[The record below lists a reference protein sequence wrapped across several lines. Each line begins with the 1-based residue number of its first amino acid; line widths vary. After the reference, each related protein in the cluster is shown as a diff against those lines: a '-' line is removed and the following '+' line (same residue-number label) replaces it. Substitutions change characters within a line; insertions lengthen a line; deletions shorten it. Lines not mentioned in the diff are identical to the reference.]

1 MSDVV
6 TDLKQI
12 SISRVTLSL
21 ILSVAMIAAVITWNS
36 ARLVARIDQLEA
48 AVENIQQNMDLNG
61 YARTVHVDELAVRV
75 DELTDSVAY
84 LLEVNDANR

>member
-48 AVENIQQNMDLNG
+48 AVESIEGSMEMNG
-61 YARTVHVDELAVRV
+61 YARSVHVDELTTRV
-75 DELTDSVAY
+75 GELADSVGY
-84 LLEVNDANR
+84 LLERDHADG

>member
-61 YARTVHVDELAVRV
+61 YARTVHVDELVVRV
-75 DELTDSVAY
+75 GELTDSVAY
-84 LLEVNDANR
+84 LLEVSDANR

>member
-48 AVENIQQNMDLNG
+48 AVESIEGSMEMNG
-61 YARTVHVDELAVRV
+61 YARSVHVDELAVRLE
-75 DELTDSVAY
+75 ELTGSVAY
-84 LLEVNDANR
+84 LLERDHAG

>member
-1 MSDVV
+1 MDQP
-6 TDLKQI
+6 TDIRQVRIPTVAVGLM
-12 SISRVTLSL
+12 
-21 ILSVAMIAAVITWNS
+21 LSVAVIVGTITWNS

-61 YARTVHVDELAVRV
+61 YARTVHVDELVVRV
-75 DELTDSVAY
+75 GELTDSVAY

>member
-6 TDLKQI
+6 TDLKQF
-12 SISRVTLSL
+12 SVSRVTLGL

-48 AVENIQQNMDLNG
+48 AVESIEDGMDMNG
-61 YARTVHVDELAVRV
+61 YARSTDLDQLAVRV
-75 DELTDSVAY
+75 NQ
-84 LLEVNDANR
+84 LEASHANG

>member
-6 TDLKQI
+6 TDLRQF
-12 SISRVTLSL
+12 SVSRVTLGL

-48 AVENIQQNMDLNG
+48 AVESIEDGMDFNG
-61 YARTVHVDELAVRV
+61 YARTVHVDELAVRMG
-75 DELTDSVAY
+75 ELTDSVTY
-84 LLEVNDANR
+84 LLERDHANG

>member
-6 TDLKQI
+6 TDLNQI
-12 SISRVTLSL
+12 SISRVTLGL

-48 AVENIQQNMDLNG
+48 AVESIEDSMDFNG
-61 YARTVHVDELAVRV
+61 YARSIHVDELAVRME
-75 DELTDSVAY
+75 ELTGSVAY
-84 LLEVNDANR
+84 LLERDHAR

>member
-21 ILSVAMIAAVITWNS
+21 LLSVAMIAAVITWNS
-36 ARLVARIDQLEA
+36 ARLVARIDQMEA
-48 AVENIQQNMDLNG
+48 AVESIEGSMEMNG
-61 YARTVHVDELAVRV
+61 YARSVHVDELAVRLEEV
-75 DELTDSVAY
+75 TGSVAY
-84 LLEVNDANR
+84 LLERDHAG

>member
-12 SISRVTLSL
+12 SISRVTLGL
-21 ILSVAMIAAVITWNS
+21 ILSVAMIAAVITFNS

-48 AVENIQQNMDLNG
+48 AVESIEDSMDFNG
-61 YARTVHVDELAVRV
+61 YARTVHVDELAVRME
-75 DELTDSVAY
+75 ELTGSVAY
-84 LLEVNDANR
+84 LLERDHAR

>member
-48 AVENIQQNMDLNG
+48 AVESIEETMDMNG
-61 YARTVHVDELAVRV
+61 YARSVHVDELAGKME
-75 DELTDSVAY
+75 ELTDSVAY
-84 LLEVNDANR
+84 LLERDHAR

>member
-1 MSDVV
+1 MTEP
-6 TDLKQI
+6 TDIRQVRIPTVAVGLM
-12 SISRVTLSL
+12 R
-21 ILSVAMIAAVITWNS
+21 SVAVIVGTITWNS

-61 YARTVHVDELAVRV
+61 YARTVHVDELVVRV
-75 DELTDSVAY
+75 GELTDSVAY

>member
-1 MSDVV
+1 MTEP
-6 TDLKQI
+6 TDIRQVRIPTVAVGLM
-12 SISRVTLSL
+12 
-21 ILSVAMIAAVITWNS
+21 LSVAVIVGTITWNS

-84 LLEVNDANR
+84 LLEVSDANR

>member
-48 AVENIQQNMDLNG
+48 AVESIEGSMEMNG
-61 YARTVHVDELAVRV
+61 YARSVHVDELAVRLE
-75 DELTDSVAY
+75 ELTCSVAY
-84 LLEVNDANR
+84 LLERDHAG

>member
-1 MSDVV
+1 MTEP
-6 TDLKQI
+6 TDIRQVRIPTVAVGLM
-12 SISRVTLSL
+12 
-21 ILSVAMIAAVITWNS
+21 LSVAVIVGTITWNS

-61 YARTVHVDELAVRV
+61 YARTVHVDELVVRV
-75 DELTDSVAY
+75 GELTDSVAY

>member
-48 AVENIQQNMDLNG
+48 AVESIQQNMDLNG
-61 YARTVHVDELAVRV
+61 YARSIHVDGLAVRV

-84 LLEVNDANR
+84 LLEVSDANR

>member
-1 MSDVV
+1 
-6 TDLKQI
+6 
-12 SISRVTLSL
+12 
-21 ILSVAMIAAVITWNS
+21 
-36 ARLVARIDQLEA
+36 VARIDQLEA

-75 DELTDSVAY
+75 GELTDSVAY

>member
-1 MSDVV
+1 MDQP
-6 TDLKQI
+6 TDIRQVRIPTVAVGLM
-12 SISRVTLSL
+12 
-21 ILSVAMIAAVITWNS
+21 LSVAVIVGTITWNS

-75 DELTDSVAY
+75 GELTDSVAY

>member
-48 AVENIQQNMDLNG
+48 SVENIQQNMDLSG
-61 YARTVHVDELAVRV
+61 YARSIHVDGLAVRV

-84 LLEVNDANR
+84 LLEVSDANR

>member
-6 TDLKQI
+6 TALKQI

-48 AVENIQQNMDLNG
+48 AVESIEGSMEMNG
-61 YARTVHVDELAVRV
+61 YARSVHVDELAVRLE
-75 DELTDSVAY
+75 ELTGSVAY
-84 LLEVNDANR
+84 LLERDHAG

>member
-75 DELTDSVAY
+75 EELTDSIAY

>member
-36 ARLVARIDQLEA
+36 ARLVARIDQLEV
-48 AVENIQQNMDLNG
+48 AVESIEGSMDMNG
-61 YARTVHVDELAVRV
+61 YARSVHVDELTTRV
-75 DELTDSVAY
+75 GELADSVGY
-84 LLEVNDANR
+84 LLERDHANG

>member
-48 AVENIQQNMDLNG
+48 AVESIEGSMEMNG
-61 YARTVHVDELAVRV
+61 YARSVHVDELAVRME
-75 DELTDSVAY
+75 ELTGSVAY
-84 LLEVNDANR
+84 LLERDHAR

>member
-75 DELTDSVAY
+75 GELTDSVAY

>member
-36 ARLVARIDQLEA
+36 ARLVARIDQLEV
-48 AVENIQQNMDLNG
+48 AVESIEGSMEMNG
-61 YARTVHVDELAVRV
+61 YARSVHVDELAATVG
-75 DELTDSVAY
+75 ELTASVGY
-84 LLEVNDANR
+84 LLERDHANG